1 MYGYAN
7 DHATD
12 NNLVRNEISFT
23 NLIAIANNKMLFDA
37 LDPETKQ
44 QLVKIIAIYTKGCIE
59 SINSNR
65 LNTDAKYIQEHT
77 K

>member
-44 QLVKIIAIYTKGCIE
+44 QLVKIYFLCNHYRDCSSFMQMFLHE
-59 SINSNR
+59 R
-65 LNTDAKYIQEHT
+65 
-77 K
+77 